1 MTSFTHAIDQHNG
14 LNPKQLGENNHQEF
28 SWSESKKDNIVQ
40 LYYQI
45 NRCSKEESQHLAS
58 TMYDLLTYYKNDETM
73 TNILYKVIMFTRDM
87 IHGKGERRISFDFIY
102 QVARINI
109 ESAKKIIYYFVHEI
123 PKKKNQT
130 KHQYGSWRD
139 LKILWSEYDWQAIKV
154 DPNFMITM
162 MNEQLRKDRN
172 SDLPSLVAK
181 WIPREKSKYKTMFYA
196 LAEDYFQDYLITPT
210 TSSALTR
217 AKCKAYT
224 NYRKILTELNRKLDT
239 VQIKQCGEKYST
251 INYDHVTSITLA
263 KQKNAFLNTDNKGQ
277 QRSLKEDRIKGA
289 TNLKEFIIE
298 KNTSG
303 TTIKGARVSV
313 YDFVKDAIYYNK
325 NNKEEIQPHI
335 DILNSQWDDAGKSI
349 DSLENYVAMVD
360 TSGSM
365 SCDNNIPL
373 YNSIGLGCRIAE
385 KSNLG
390 RRVLTFNDSPSWVNL
405 EKETTLCNMINKIS
419 ASDSQGFG
427 TNFTAALELILD
439 SVVKARLTNDVVKD
453 IALVILSDMQMNGN
467 FNEQMSNSMWD
478 LIKEKYAEAGK
489 SVHGVPYDVPCIVF
503 WNLRTTTGFPTLTNQ
518 PGASMMSGSNPNLI
532 NSFCKNGLTELRS
545 MTPWDIMLRNL
556 HTERYDVFNF

>member
-1 MTSFTHAIDQHNG
+1 MTSFTQAIDQHNG
-14 LNPKQLGENNHQEF
+14 FNSTQLGENNHQEF
-28 SWSESKKDNIVQ
+28 SWSESKKDKIVQ

-45 NRCSKEESQHLAS
+45 NRCSKEESQQLA
-58 TMYDLLTYYKNDETM
+58 TVMYDLLTYYKDDETM
-73 TNILYKVIMFTRDM
+73 KNVLYKMIMFTRDM
-87 IHGKGERRISFDFIY
+87 IDGKGERRISFDFIY
-102 QVARINI
+102 QLARIDL

-123 PKKKNQT
+123 PNNKNES

-139 LKILWSEYDWQAIKV
+139 LKILWSEYNWKSIGV

-162 MNEQLRKDRN
+162 INDQLRKDRD
-172 SDLPSLVAK
+172 SKLPTLVAK

-196 LAEDYFQDYLITPT
+196 LAEDYFHDYLITPT
-210 TSSALTR
+210 TSTALTR

-239 VQIKQCGEKYST
+239 VQIKQCGENYST
-251 INYDHVTSITLA
+251 INYDNVTSITMT
-263 KQKNAFLNTDNKGQ
+263 KQKNAFLNTDKNGN
-277 QRSLKEDRIKGA
+277 QRSTREDRIKGA
-289 TNLKEFIIE
+289 ANLKEFTAE
-298 KNTSG
+298 KKTSG
-303 TTIKGARVSV
+303 NTIKGTRVSV
-313 YDFVKDAIYYNK
+313 YDFVKDAMYFNRSD
-325 NNKEEIQPHI
+325 QTQLQTHI
-335 DILNSQWDDAGKSI
+335 DILNSQWEDAGKSLH
-349 DSLENYVAMVD
+349 SLENYVAMVD

-365 SCDNNIPL
+365 TCDNNIPL

-405 EKETTLCNMINKIS
+405 EKETTLCSMISKIS
-419 ASDSQGFG
+419 ASDSQGYG

-453 IALVILSDMQMNGN
+453 IALVILSDMQIDGKY
-467 FNEQMSNSMWD
+467 NENMSDSMWD

-489 SVHGVPYDVPCIVF
+489 KLHGVPYDIPCIVF

-518 PGASMMSGSNPNLI
+518 RGASMMSGSNPNLI

-556 HTERYDVFNF
+556 HTERYAIFK